1 MRNSDYNY
9 RYNSLNFKA
18 RNVSLRKADDICRR
32 TMNEFPV
39 YLSTRLKGYS
49 TIAQE
54 KNLYDFYEG
63 MISCVR
69 QYYISADTANG
80 QLFRELSA
88 MKQQKTGN
96 CAELADASYVA
107 LKMNGFKDVER
118 VSLFAYN
125 PKEKTMRDLDHIATM
140 VNLDLPQNYTYCPL
154 SILNSKNGPSSEYRV
169 YPKKDTIIVDSWCGM
184 TDYASNMKQIYNHN
198 STLIKNTEKKGQIQD
213 TLLKKGE
220 ELCYV
225 PVSDG
230 IYLNPM
236 DYSYLNGTYKGLVK
250 PANKKNIPQID
261 YSQSY
266 EYNLPYISKYR
277 INCIRYEY
285 GMKNAPSKNDYEVA
299 KKMCIYETFGIYP
312 VDEKPV
318 KKSLLDKTI
327 ALFKRIF

>member
-54 KNLYDFYEG
+54 KKLYDFYEG

-125 PKEKTMRDLDHIATM
+125 PKEKTVRDLDHTVACI
-140 VNLDLPQNYTYCPL
+140 NLGLSKDYKYCP
-154 SILNSKNGPSSEYRV
+154 SFILNSKVGPPPEYRV
-169 YPKKDTIIVDSWCGM
+169 YPKRETIIIDAWNG
-184 TDYASNMKQIYNHN
+184 TADYAHNMKRVYNYHP
-198 STLIKNTEKKGQIQD
+198 TLIKNKNKTYNLGD
-213 TLLKKGE
+213 TLLKEGE

-312 VDEKPV
+312 VDDKPV
-318 KKSLLDKTI
+318 KKSLFSKTL
-327 ALFKRIF
+327 ALFKKIF